1 MNTSSLSTARMLLF
15 AFAAGAMIANM
26 YYLQPIL
33 SLVAGTFS
41 IPVSTSGLIV
51 SCTQLGYT
59 LGILLVVPLG
69 DVLERRRLLTVMFVV
84 NACALLVAA
93 LSPDFVVFSLAALI
107 SGTTSSAAMLI
118 VPYVASIAPIEQ
130 RGRMVGLVMTGAL
143 LAIPLSWVVSGGIG
157 NFIGWR
163 IVYGMA
169 CLAVILLLF
178 LLRRSLPH
186 EPERKGRDIH
196 YGDLM
201 KSLAKISAR
210 HAPLRRRAL
219 YGALGM
225 ASFSS
230 LWTGLPILLSQP
242 PYRFPASTIGLI
254 GITGIAGALV
264 PGLIGRLSDQGY
276 KDHLTIGLAFLMLA
290 GWISLSFS
298 LLGLWVIISAAIALN
313 VAVMGLQITHQ
324 SVIYKLEPSANSRIT
339 AVFVAVNFIGAAIGS
354 ALASIWLRHFGWEG
368 LCFLGAGFPAL
379 LLITYCFTERAGR
392 QQPT

>member
-33 SLVAGTFS
+33 SLVAGTFA

-93 LSPDFVVFSLAALI
+93 LSPNFVVFSLAALI

-163 IVYGMA
+163 MVYGMA

-201 KSLAKISAR
+201 KSLVQISTR

-242 PYRFPASTIGLI
+242 PYSFPASTIGLI

-298 LLGLWVIISAAIALN
+298 LLGLWVIILAAIVLN

-379 LLITYCFTERAGR
+379 LLITYCFTERGER
-392 QQPT
+392 QEVI

>member
-1 MNTSSLSTARMLLF
+1 MNTSLLSTARMLLF

-33 SLVAGTFS
+33 SLVARTFG

-59 LGILLVVPLG
+59 LGILMVVPLG
-69 DVLERRRLLTVMFVV
+69 DLLARRRLLTVMFVV
-84 NACALLVAA
+84 NACALLAAA
-93 LSPDFVVFSLAALI
+93 LSPNFVVFGLAALI

-143 LAIPLSWVVSGGIG
+143 LAIPLSWLVSGGIG
-157 NFIGWR
+157 NFAGWR
-163 IVYGMA
+163 MVYGVA
-169 CLAVILLLF
+169 CVAVILLLF
-178 LLRRSLPH
+178 LLRRSLPQ

-201 KSLAKISAR
+201 KSLVQISAR

-242 PYRFPASTIGLI
+242 PYSFPASTIGLM

-276 KDHLTIGLAFLMLA
+276 KDHLTIGLALLMLA
-290 GWISLSFS
+290 GWILLSFS
-298 LLGLWVIISAAIALN
+298 VLGLWVIISAAIALN

-354 ALASIWLRHFGWEG
+354 ALASIWLRHFGWES

>member
-1 MNTSSLSTARMLLF
+1 MNNSSLSTVRMLLF

-33 SLVAGTFS
+33 SLVAGTFA

-59 LGILLVVPLG
+59 LGILMVVPLG
-69 DVLERRRLLTVMFVV
+69 DVLARRGLLTVMFAV

-93 LSPDFVVFSLAALI
+93 LSPNFVVFSLAALI
-107 SGTTSSAAMLI
+107 SGTTSSSAMLI

-130 RGRMVGLVMTGAL
+130 RGRMVGVVMTGAL
-143 LAIPLSWVVSGGIG
+143 LAIPLSWLVSGGIG
-157 NFIGWR
+157 NFAGWR
-163 IVYGMA
+163 MVYGVA
-169 CLAVILLLF
+169 CVAVILLLF
-178 LLRRSLPH
+178 LLRRSLPQ

-201 KSLAKISAR
+201 KSLVQISAR

-242 PYRFPASTIGLI
+242 PYSFPASTIGLI

-276 KDHLTIGLAFLMLA
+276 KDHLTIGLALLMLT

-298 LLGLWVIISAAIALN
+298 MLGLWVIISSAIALN
-313 VAVMGLQITHQ
+313 IAVMGLQITHQ
-324 SVIYKLEPSANSRIT
+324 SVIYKLEPNANSRIT

-354 ALASIWLRHFGWEG
+354 ALASIWLRHFGWKG
-368 LCFLGAGFPAL
+368 LCFLGAGFPAF
-379 LLITYCFTERAGR
+379 LLITYCFMERAGR
-392 QQPT
+392 QQAT

>member
-1 MNTSSLSTARMLLF
+1 MNTSLLSTARMLLF

-33 SLVAGTFS
+33 SLVARTFG

-59 LGILLVVPLG
+59 LGILMVVPLG
-69 DVLERRRLLTVMFVV
+69 DVLARRRLLTVMFVV
-84 NACALLVAA
+84 NACALLAAA
-93 LSPDFVVFSLAALI
+93 LSPNFVVFGLAALI

-143 LAIPLSWVVSGGIG
+143 LAIPLSWLVSGGIG
-157 NFIGWR
+157 NFAGWR
-163 IVYGMA
+163 MVYGVA
-169 CLAVILLLF
+169 CVAVILLLF
-178 LLRRSLPH
+178 LLRRSLPQ

-201 KSLAKISAR
+201 KSLVQISAR

-242 PYRFPASTIGLI
+242 PYSFPASTIGLM

-276 KDHLTIGLAFLMLA
+276 KDHLTIGLALLMLA
-290 GWISLSFS
+290 GWILLSFS
-298 LLGLWVIISAAIALN
+298 VLGLWVIISAAIALN

-354 ALASIWLRHFGWEG
+354 ALASIWLRHFGWES

>member
-1 MNTSSLSTARMLLF
+1 
-15 AFAAGAMIANM
+15 
-26 YYLQPIL
+26 
-33 SLVAGTFS
+33 
-41 IPVSTSGLIV
+41 
-51 SCTQLGYT
+51 
-59 LGILLVVPLG
+59 
-69 DVLERRRLLTVMFVV
+69 
-84 NACALLVAA
+84 
-93 LSPDFVVFSLAALI
+93 
-107 SGTTSSAAMLI
+107 MLI
-118 VPYVASIAPIEQ
+118 VPYVASTAPIEQ

-143 LAIPLSWVVSGGIG
+143 LAIPLSWLVSGGIG

-163 IVYGMA
+163 MVYGAA
-169 CLAVILLLF
+169 CVGVMTLLF
-178 LLRRSLPH
+178 LLRRSLPQ
-186 EPERKGRDIH
+186 EPDRKGRAIH

-201 KSLAKISAR
+201 RSLVQISAR
-210 HAPLRRRAL
+210 HASLRRRAL

-242 PYRFPASTIGLI
+242 PYSFPASTIGLI

-276 KDHLTIGLAFLMLA
+276 KNHLTIGLALLMLA

-354 ALASIWLRHFGWEG
+354 ALASIWLRHFGWAG

-379 LLITYCFTERAGR
+379 LLTTYCFTERVGE
-392 QQPT
+392 QETI